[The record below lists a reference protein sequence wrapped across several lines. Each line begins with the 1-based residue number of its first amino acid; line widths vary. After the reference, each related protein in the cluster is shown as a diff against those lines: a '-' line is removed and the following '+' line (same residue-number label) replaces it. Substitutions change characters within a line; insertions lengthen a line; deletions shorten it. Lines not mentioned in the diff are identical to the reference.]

1 MRSPHEPEL
10 MDEKMDEKMT
20 VEKLRKHLFEKT
32 KAKFWDYDAN
42 QISVGVE
49 VEYFIARA
57 TDASFQLATES
68 EYMDTIICLK
78 KDHGY
83 HDRGLPDQPGRV
95 SRDTDSGF
103 VVIKPDFAWH
113 ILEIS
118 LPPRKT
124 PGEISQLLY
133 NVLHE
138 VDCALSK
145 AKLKRLD
152 ISCLP
157 DRPKSMDLVK
167 LDRLGQI
174 SQTFQPRR
182 SDRPTQDPTFPAYIA
197 ATHVHL
203 NVSSESTL
211 TMMPRLYALD
221 RIINEKFN
229 RARTFCGQSYENVR
243 TSMYRDT
250 LGEDYLLHT
259 YPIKPATNLAEL
271 SDQMNRSPKLFPM
284 DTFFPVRDMS
294 YIRPTRYG
302 TLEFRSACS
311 YKNVEKIEE
320 IVRWRLA
327 QFIAASGIF
336 SKNPTAELQF
346 LRQHLQK
353 DSA

>member
-1 MRSPHEPEL
+1 MRSPHQPGL
-10 MDEKMDEKMT
+10 IDEKMT
-20 VEKLRKHLFEKT
+20 VEKLRKHLFENT
-32 KAKFWDYDAN
+32 KAKFWDYDPN
-42 QISVGVE
+42 QLSVGVE
-49 VEYFIARA
+49 VEYFIARNTA
-57 TDASFQLATES
+57 AGLQLATES
-68 EYMDTIICLK
+68 EYMETIMYLK
-78 KDHGY
+78 HDHGY
-83 HDRGLPDQPGRV
+83 RDRGLNDQPGRV
-95 SRDTDSGF
+95 SRDTESGF

-124 PGEISQLLY
+124 PEEIRQLL
-133 NVLHE
+133 VTIFHE
-138 VDCALSK
+138 VDSALSK
-145 AKLKRLD
+145 AKLERLD

-157 DRPKSMDLVK
+157 YRPRNMDLVK

-174 SQTFQPRR
+174 SETFQPRR
-182 SDRPTQDPTFPAYIA
+182 IDRATQDPTFPAYIA

-211 TMMPRLYALD
+211 TMMPSLYLLD

-229 RARTFCGQSYENVR
+229 RARTFCGQRYENAR
-243 TSMYRDT
+243 TTMYRDT

-271 SDQMNRSPKLFPM
+271 SEQMNQSPKLFPM
-284 DTFFPVRDMS
+284 DRFFPVRDMS

-302 TLEFRSACS
+302 TLEFRSTCS
-311 YKNVEKIEE
+311 YKDVDKIEE
-320 IVRWRLA
+320 IVRWRTA
-327 QFIAASGIF
+327 QIMAATGVF
-336 SKNPTAELQF
+336 TQQPTVELQF